1 MLSENASPP
10 SPATG
15 GFFLTSRVRLGTVA
29 RCFIEAIGRPID
41 VRRSFPPLGVI
52 SMHVQ
57 TPDVIAYARLAFGVV
72 LDQHEI
78 VILPDRVATVPMADG
93 AIGLIYETAECS
105 ATGSFAGNPSDGSLR
120 LEHVRTSVW
129 EADFGTI
136 DRFRGARP
144 DGTPILV
151 VPSS

>member
-1 MLSENASPP
+1 
-10 SPATG
+10 
-15 GFFLTSRVRLGTVA
+15 
-29 RCFIEAIGRPID
+29 
-41 VRRSFPPLGVI
+41 
-52 SMHVQ
+52 MHAP
-57 TPDVIAYARLAFGVV
+57 TPDVIAYACLAFGVV

-105 ATGSFAGNPSDGSLR
+105 ATGSFAGNLSGGSLR